1 MKKLL
6 LGLSLVL
13 LTSGCS
19 ITDDFSDKHLYTTM
33 YPIEYAANALYG
45 SHAKISSVYP
55 NDADI
60 NYKVTDKKKEIY
72 SNGELFIYSSV
83 AKEAYL
89 AKDLLNLNGDIML
102 IDATRGL
109 NNDAGYESIWLDPSN
124 YLMLCNNIKTGLI
137 DYNENVYIKEE
148 IEENY
153 TDLNETISELDVK
166 LYDIGKNGNYNT
178 LLVTNDV
185 FNFLTKYNI
194 NVISIDPDNES
205 LNKNY
210 ATAKSLI
217 HDKKISYVFS
227 LSTETLNETQEK
239 FINDNSLVK
248 VSINDLFTITDEER
262 NNEKD
267 YISLMN
273 EIIENYKK
281 ELYKK

>member
-19 ITDDFSDKHLYTTM
+19 ITDDFSDKYLYTTM